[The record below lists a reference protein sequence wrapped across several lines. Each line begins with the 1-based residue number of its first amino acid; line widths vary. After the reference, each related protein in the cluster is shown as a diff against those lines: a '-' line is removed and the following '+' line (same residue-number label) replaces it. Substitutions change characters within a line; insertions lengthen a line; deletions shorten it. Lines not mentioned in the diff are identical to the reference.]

1 VGAMGRAEGTRNSG
15 NRPEVSIGDK
25 DMSRKHRI
33 AAGSTPTLLAI
44 AVAVAL
50 SGGTARAQD
59 DGKKEHAKA
68 DTQTLEV
75 ITVTAQRRE
84 EDVQKVPIS
93 ITTVEP
99 EQIKAIASAGDD

>member
-1 VGAMGRAEGTRNSG
+1 
-15 NRPEVSIGDK
+15 

-33 AAGSTPTLLAI
+33 AAGSNPTLLAI
-44 AVAVAL
+44 AVALAL

-59 DGKKEHAKA
+59 DSKKEHAKA

-99 EQIKAIASAGDD
+99 EQIKAIASAGDDVRVLSARLPSLNIESSFGRTFP